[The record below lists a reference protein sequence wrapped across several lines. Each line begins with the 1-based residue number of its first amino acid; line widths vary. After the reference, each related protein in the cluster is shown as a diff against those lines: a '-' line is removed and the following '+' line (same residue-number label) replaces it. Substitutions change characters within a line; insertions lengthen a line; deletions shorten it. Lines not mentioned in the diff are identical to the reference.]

1 MIPWFKRPIIYDVRT
16 LLHLVEST
24 SGNRDLQMVT
34 LLFHQFADLDH
45 LQLLLFMIGETKMK
59 LKQFVSSPI
68 HNLIAIHVI
77 SSLCCERMAVSQEIQ
92 KILTERARNFNIA
105 LDDISI
111 TSLIFVK
118 ELTNAIKLK
127 QVAAQEAECA
137 EFIVEKAEKDKN
149 SAVISMSTN
158 STFSRE
164 KMINNLQFATI
175 AFLALRQI
183 EAADEIAHII
193 ANSSIRIFLQ
203 SDDLLLNQL

>member
-1 MIPWFKRPIIYDVRT
+1 
-16 LLHLVEST
+16 
-24 SGNRDLQMVT
+24 MVT
-34 LLFHQFADLDH
+34 LLFHWFADLDH

-77 SSLCCERMAVSQEIQ
+77 SSLCCECMAVSQEIQ

-118 ELTNAIKLK
+118 EFTNAIKLK

-164 KMINNLQFATI
+164 KMINNLQFAWFTSI